1 LIEADISVRGGKD
14 MKFLKRLFTTLKVG
28 KLVFIIAITVFFL
41 LEYVLPFTSTNLRI
55 DLPDKIGEFFSFK
68 KSVHDPSVQEVLNLA
83 NMIHLITNNQLSEG
97 KVLRYAGLIFQA
109 SLKYSVNPLEII
121 AIIMAES
128 EFKENSINKATG
140 DYGLGQIN
148 WVHWGKDYGYT
159 PQELLDP
166 STNIFLTCHVYKFF
180 GQDVG
185 RYHRGNGIK
194 CNAYIVNVKSILS
207 TLNAFAEL
215 KKEKTS

>member
-1 LIEADISVRGGKD
+1 
-14 MKFLKRLFTTLKVG
+14 MKLLKRLCTTLKVG
-28 KLVFIIAITVFFL
+28 KLVFITAITLFVL
-41 LEYVLPFTSTNLRI
+41 LEYVLPFTSTSLRI
-55 DLPDKIGEFFSFK
+55 DLPDKVSEFFSFK
-68 KSVHDPSVQEVLNLA
+68 KSVRDASVQEVLNLA
-83 NMIHLITNNQLSEG
+83 NMIRLITNDQLSEG

-128 EFKENSINKATG
+128 EFKENSINKITG

-166 STNIFLTCHVYKFF
+166 SINIFLTCHVYKFF

-185 RYHRGNGIK
+185 KYHRGNGIK

-207 TLNAFAEL
+207 TLNAFDEL
-215 KKEKTS
+215 KREKTS